1 MFWDEVQHSVWIGGN
16 SDPGPIHENVPYW
29 LNGIVPLAYQLG
41 DARLIDYVHKYFDYI
56 LSHQTE
62 EGWVGP
68 DDVEDGN
75 MYWSK
80 FPLLLALRQVST
92 VTELVEPPLEITV
105 PPETIGLFAVI
116 LPQSNHGFDLWFHLG
131 KTPSNHNENPGL
143 A

>member
-1 MFWDEVQHSVWIGGN
+1 MLLHLQFILIENKFIAKFSGHLPMFWDQVQHSVWIGGN
-16 SDPGPIHENVPYW
+16 SDAAPVHENVPYW

-41 DARLIDYVHKYFDYI
+41 DARLIGFVHKYFDYI

-68 DDVEDGN
+68 DDVKDGN

-92 VTELVEPPLEITV
+92 VTEFMEPPLEI
-105 PPETIGLFAVI
+105 ICL
-116 LPQSNHGFDLWFHLG
+116 D
-131 KTPSNHNENPGL
+131 
-143 A
+143 